1 MSFVLLF
8 TGLVAPALAGG
19 DVEFQA
25 ANTAIAQN
33 DMPAAEAQYRAA
45 LAAGGIDADVYYNLG
60 NVLYRQEKLG
70 PAILAW
76 RRALAL
82 APRDPDAAANL
93 DFARRSVRDDV
104 KAADPYP
111 VWAPWQSALTASE
124 GQWIGGA
131 LLGAG
136 LLVLA
141 LRGRS
146 THAPLVA
153 IGGVLC
159 GLGCLVGLGGALEAG
174 LPPGGVVL
182 AEEVTAQSDLGG
194 GVELF
199 TLHVGAEVQIVE
211 AAAGQVLVTLGDGR
225 RGWLPEV
232 AVGRIDPWA
241 PML

>member
-1 MSFVLLF
+1 MTSVLLF
-8 TGLVAPALAGG
+8 TGLVVQAFAGG
-19 DVEFQA
+19 EAEFQA

-33 DMPAAEAQYRAA
+33 DMAKAEAHYRAA

-104 KAADPYP
+104 TAADPYP
-111 VWAPWQSALTASE
+111 VWAPWQSALTAAE

-146 THAPLVA
+146 AHAPLAA
-153 IGGVLC
+153 IGGVLS
-159 GLGCLVGLGGALEAG
+159 GLGCVVGMGGILEAG

-182 AEEVTAQSDLGG
+182 AEEATAQSDLGG

-211 AAAGQVLVTLGDGR
+211 AAAGQVLVALGDGR
-225 RGWLPEV
+225 RGWLPEA

-241 PML
+241 QLP